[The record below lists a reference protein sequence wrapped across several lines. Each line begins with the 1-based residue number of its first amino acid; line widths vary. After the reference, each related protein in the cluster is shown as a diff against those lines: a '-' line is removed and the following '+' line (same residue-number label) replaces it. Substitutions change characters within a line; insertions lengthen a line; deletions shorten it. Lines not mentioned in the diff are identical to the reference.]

1 MYGTGFVTGCLV
13 TNFMFAFQKINR
25 SIIEHLL
32 LKLNVQS
39 LEGMREI
46 NG

>member
-1 MYGTGFVTGCLV
+1 
-13 TNFMFAFQKINR
+13 MFALQKINR

-32 LKLNVQS
+32 LKLNVQA